1 MKLKVKFDSQS
12 IQEFFIHHTEK
23 IVFGS
28 MFLVMVL
35 LVYSAMGREQ
45 LSFQPDQLAKWAE
58 DAERHIQSTPP
69 GATRKPV
76 DYLAI
81 GNKIKTP
88 IEEQLYQHVA
98 IWDQP
103 LFERKELR
111 PGPPLLPVE
120 ELRVAAGHGG
130 IPKNGSGGGGMMM
143 EPGMSE
149 MGSGMPGMPTGPSGP
164 TGEGLR
170 WVVLTGLV
178 PDAKQRE
185 EALAAFQGT
194 EAPSPSW
201 DRRQDIP
208 EVIYYKVERAEVL
221 GEGDHQRQLAW
232 TPLHLRNA
240 MVQAQQFRSNVQ
252 EVVDQRFLRNPPTAY
267 MAFPLPPVA
276 NHTWGDE
283 VAHPPLIPLGRMNQ
297 YGMMSGEP
305 GMPGMPGMP
314 TAKPKPKPDTPTA
327 KPVTEL
333 PDAPMLGPG
342 GQGFGPGMMGP
353 GMGSMEPGSPMPMM
367 GMGSEGMPMMGSFS
381 EGAYPPGSPESP
393 SGMMAETR
401 VRLFRFFDF
410 TVEPGKR
417 YKYRVKLMFT
427 NPNLGLPIRILKSP
441 EMATQKVLEAEE
453 WSETRE
459 IVTVPRDSR
468 VLAGPVKPSIWST
481 VEPKGTI
488 GIAFFDMKSGA
499 QQFEEFKDVMR
510 GQLLNFT
517 GRPLQGAGAP
527 ASAMTPEMD
536 PMMMG
541 VSSEMPPDMMYSGEK
556 MAKKPKRTKPAPT
569 DDKGEKVDY
578 FTETILLDMCGG
590 AKLPGRD
597 RESTEPGRYLLFDPE
612 GNLAIFNELDF
623 EAEFK
628 TLVEAK
634 TKPKPMMGYGSEMP
648 MGMEGSPPEMMPGGI
663 YDAMPTEGGGRRKPP
678 SRRGGP

>member
-1 MKLKVKFDSQS
+1 
-12 IQEFFIHHTEK
+12 
-23 IVFGS
+23 
-28 MFLVMVL
+28 
-35 LVYSAMGREQ
+35 
-45 LSFQPDQLAKWAE
+45 
-58 DAERHIQSTPP
+58 
-69 GATRKPV
+69 
-76 DYLAI
+76 
-81 GNKIKTP
+81 
-88 IEEQLYQHVA
+88 
-98 IWDQP
+98 
-103 LFERKELR
+103 
-111 PGPPLLPVE
+111 
-120 ELRVAAGHGG
+120 
-130 IPKNGSGGGGMMM
+130 MMM

-149 MGSGMPGMPTGPSGP
+149 MGSGMPGMSTGPSGP

-194 EAPSPSW
+194 ELPSPSW

-221 GEGDHQRQLAW
+221 GEGDNQRQLAW

-240 MVQAQQFRSNVQ
+240 MIQAQQFRSNVQ

-267 MAFPLPPVA
+267 LAFPLPPVV

-283 VAHPPLIPLGRMNQ
+283 VAHPPLIPLGRMNP
-297 YGMMSGEP
+297 YGMMAGEP
-305 GMPGMPGMP
+305 GMAEGPGMVGGPGTPGGAGKP
-314 TAKPKPKPDTPTA
+314 TAKPKPKPDVPAA
-327 KPVTEL
+327 KPAAEL
-333 PDAPMLGPG
+333 PDAPMLAPG
-342 GQGFGPGMMGP
+342 GQGFGPGMMNP
-353 GMGSMEPGSPMPMM
+353 GMGGMEPGTPMPMM
-367 GMGSEGMPMMGSFS
+367 GIGSEGVAPMMGNVS
-381 EGAYPPGSPESP
+381 GGPYPLGSPESS

-427 NPNLGLPIRILKSP
+427 NPNFGLPIRILKNP
-441 EMATQKVLEAEE
+441 EMATLKFLEAEE

-459 IVTVPRDSR
+459 VVTVPRDSR
-468 VLAGPVKPSIWST
+468 VLAGPVKPSAWST

-510 GQLLNFT
+510 GQLLNYT
-517 GRPLQGAGAP
+517 GRPLQGTEP
-527 ASAMTPEMD
+527 PTSAMMSEMD

-541 VSSEMPPDMMYSGEK
+541 ASPEMPPDLMYSGEK
-556 MAKKPKRTKPAPT
+556 PAKKPKRTKPAPT
-569 DDKGEKVDY
+569 EDKGEKVDY

-590 AKLPGRD
+590 AKLPGKD
-597 RESTEPGRYLLFDPE
+597 RESTEPGRYLLLDPE
-612 GNLAIFNELDF
+612 GNLVVFNELDF
-623 EAEFK
+623 ETEYKA
-628 TLVEAK
+628 LAEAK
-634 TKPKPMMGYGSEMP
+634 AKPKPKMGYGSEMP

-663 YDAMPTEGGGRRKPP
+663 YDAMPSEGGGRRKPT
-678 SRRGGP
+678 RRGGP